1 MSNEKDNTNRPP
13 KRYRAFALIT
23 YCNSDQV
30 KSVLQKHDGQIRSY
44 AYIVHDKDFNSDG
57 IPKEIH
63 IHLLLKLVNA
73 TTVEAV
79 RNWFKYF
86 TDSNDLPVN
95 TLAQPLHDIS
105 SSFDY
110 LTHDTEQARIDGKY
124 QYSSDE
130 VFSNDIDFWH
140 NSDLQDQD
148 NISLAIQDIL
158 NGEPLA
164 TVAIKY
170 GRDFIIHY
178 QSIKMLIS
186 DIRQQTGGLL

>member
-13 KRYRAFALIT
+13 KRYRSFALIT
-23 YCNSDQV
+23 YCNPDQV
-30 KSVLQKHDGQIRSY
+30 KSVLKKHDSNIRSY
-44 AYIVHDKDFNSDG
+44 AYIVHDMDLTEDG
-57 IPKEIH
+57 KPKETH
-63 IHLLLKLVNA
+63 IHLLIRLVNN
-73 TTVEAV
+73 TTVDAV
-79 RNWFKYF
+79 RNWFNGF

-110 LTHDTEQARIDGKY
+110 LTHNTEQARIDGKY
-124 QYSSDE
+124 EYSSDL
-130 VFSNDIDFWH
+130 VVSNNIDFWR

-178 QSIKMLIS
+178 QSIKMLIT
-186 DIRQQTGGLL
+186 DIRQQTGGLI